1 MRLRH
6 ILRRLRQSPT
16 FTAITAVTLALGIGA
31 NAAIFSVIEGV
42 LPILGVQ
49 PVLGR
54 LFSRQDDS
62 PGSPRTVILS
72 YGYWQARFG
81 GNASVLGRRI
91 LLDGRSTEIIGV
103 LPDRFR
109 FLDRKADLF
118 LPMQRDRSKVY

>member
-1 MRLRH
+1 
-6 ILRRLRQSPT
+6 
-16 FTAITAVTLALGIGA
+16 
-31 NAAIFSVIEGV
+31 
-42 LPILGVQ
+42 
-49 PVLGR
+49 
-54 LFSRQDDS
+54 S

-118 LPMQRDRSKVY
+118 LPMQRDRSKVYLGTFSYQAVARLKPGVTMAEVNADLARLIPIGLRSRSEERTSELQSRVDLVC